1 MSAFQ
6 NVQDFQKYQ
15 SKLNII
21 INLIENDE
29 NNKNYTREQINEIFK
44 TLIPLY
50 SNLFSYF
57 KNIYENKKNNVDY
70 DYDYITNSIN
80 FNENILKF
88 NEKIKQ
94 KKLNEYNIISDLM
107 NDINTIKRIVL
118 RIPEP
123 SGLSISKTIKHFS
136 NYINYYI
143 NEINKENEE
152 IKRKLINIINDL
164 YETIFKKFPLVFNY

>member
-1 MSAFQ
+1 MSISQ
-6 NVQDFQKYQ
+6 DVQDFQNYQ

-21 INLIENDE
+21 MNLIENNE
-29 NNKNYTREQINEIFK
+29 NNKNYTREQLNEFFK

-50 SNLFSYF
+50 SDLYSYF

-70 DYDYITNSIN
+70 DYDYIVNSIN
-80 FNENILKF
+80 FNENIFKF
-88 NEKIKQ
+88 NKEMKQ

-118 RIPEP
+118 RVPDP
-123 SGLSISKTIKHFS
+123 FGLSISKTIKHFS

-152 IKRKLINIINDL
+152 TKRKLINIINNIYVSFSQIL
-164 YETIFKKFPLVFNY
+164 N

>member
-1 MSAFQ
+1 MTSKS
-6 NVQDFQKYQ
+6 VQFLEIQKYQ

-21 INLIENDE
+21 INLIENNE

-57 KNIYENKKNNVDY
+57 KNIYENKKNNIDY
-70 DYDYITNSIN
+70 DYDYICNSIN
-80 FNENILKF
+80 FDENTFKF
-88 NEKIKQ
+88 NKEIKQ
-94 KKLNEYNIISDLM
+94 KKLNEYNIISEIM

-118 RIPEP
+118 RIPDP
-123 SGLSISKTIKHFS
+123 YGLSISKTIKHFS

-152 IKRKLINIINDL
+152 TKRKLINIINDL
-164 YETIFKKFPLVFNY
+164 YETISKN